1 MFTACGMKGAGLS
14 LASDDRKERVI
25 ATRVPEAL
33 DDAIR
38 RRATSL
44 GLSVSNLV
52 RNVLQNSLGLVE
64 DIVADSAQIA
74 RLARGERQRRAR
86 RTETLLAGASVP
98 SPRVLGWQVVRLAMN
113 AVCEVCNAVL
123 PRGSHAAVGVLESA
137 GAIPVRCEKCLEN
150 SDAG

>member
-1 MFTACGMKGAGLS
+1 MSPTP
-14 LASDDRKERVI
+14 DDRKERVI
-25 ATRVPEAL
+25 TARVPEAL

-64 DIVADSAQIA
+64 DIVADSAEIA
-74 RLARGERQRRAR
+74 RLARGERSRSAPQLPAP
-86 RTETLLAGASVP
+86 SV
-98 SPRVLGWQVVRLAMN
+98 PRVLGWQLVRLAVN

>member
-1 MFTACGMKGAGLS
+1 LS
-14 LASDDRKERVI
+14 LGPDDRKERVI
-25 ATRVPEAL
+25 TARVPEAL

-64 DIVADSAQIA
+64 DIVADSAEIA
-74 RLARGERQRRAR
+74 RLARGTRQRSVPRA
-86 RTETLLAGASVP
+86 EALLAGASVAF
-98 SPRVLGWQVVRLAMN
+98 PRVLGWQEVRLARN

-123 PRGSHAAVGVLESA
+123 PRGSQAAVGVLESA
-137 GAIPVRCEKCLEN
+137 GSIPVRCEKCVGG